1 MEFTVLERLNKE
13 TEELIAVADAD
24 FLQQPI
30 SYFSQ
35 NQSEYVYV
43 ESPAFEALKMDAVV
57 LEFDEAFE
65 VPMAL
70 FGLRYKKSASQK
82 LKEFLKANLAQGLV
96 SGAMFA
102 GDEGIWEI
110 NISLNAM
117 ADYDENQTIEQTL
130 QKLEAFVAQLVQA
143 IEA

>member
-24 FLQQPI
+24 FLQQPL

-70 FGLRYKKSASQK
+70 FGLRYKKSVSQK
-82 LKEFLKANLAQGLV
+82 LKEFLKSNLAQGLV

-110 NISLNAM
+110 NISINAM
-117 ADYDENQTIEQTL
+117 NDYEENQTIEQTL

>member
-1 MEFTVLERLNKE
+1 MEITVLERLNKE
-13 TEELIAVADAD
+13 TEQLIAPADES
-24 FLQQPI
+24 FLQQPL
-30 SYFSQ
+30 SYFAS
-35 NQSEYVYV
+35 NQSEYLYV

-70 FGLRYKKSASQK
+70 FGLRFQKKVSAVLKQY
-82 LKEFLKANLAQGLV
+82 LKENLAKGLV

-102 GDEGIWEI
+102 GGEGIWEI

-117 ADYDENQTIEQTL
+117 KTYDENETIEQTL
-130 QKLEAFVAQLVQA
+130 HNLVAFVTGLVQA